1 MPLCMVHFSYYK
13 QVWGCYI
20 NLDKIWL
27 FLDKFLRILDIFLR
41 ILIIFFRI
49 LDMRAAADELN
60 PFGRRIGY

>member
-1 MPLCMVHFSYYK
+1 MSLCMVHFRNYK
-13 QVWGCYI
+13 QVWGCRN
-20 NLDKIWL
+20 NLDMIYL

-41 ILIIFFRI
+41 ILVIFFRI